1 MLHHKVLS
9 HASSSEWTVFI
20 HGFGGSSNVWFKQLK
35 AFHEHFNLVLIDLR
49 GHGKSQGLPAHRR
62 YSFELIAQEVG
73 DVVRH
78 LNIPHAHFV
87 GVSLGSI
94 IVRQVGVNFPNM
106 VKSMIFAGAITQLDI
121 KSRFFLRLG
130 RILQP
135 VLPYMALYKL
145 FANIMMPK
153 KNHSESRSLFIH
165 EAEKL
170 MKKEFKRW
178 FKLTGRLTRYLNY
191 LQHENKDDKALYV
204 MGSEDHLFVGPAK
217 EIVKDNPNLQLEII
231 ADCGHVVNIEQPEA
245 FNNLAIHF
253 IQNQPKTIEVFT

>member
-1 MLHHKVLS
+1 MLHHKVLTHS
-9 HASSSEWTVFI
+9 SSSEWTVFI
-20 HGFGGSSNVWFKQLK
+20 HGFGGSSNVWFKQIK
-35 AFHEHFNLVLIDLR
+35 AFHEHFNVVLIDLR
-49 GHGKSQGLPAHRR
+49 GHGKSQGLTTHRR
-62 YSFELIAQEVG
+62 YSFELIAREVAE
-73 DVVRH
+73 VVAF
-78 LNIPHAHFV
+78 LKIQKAHFI

-94 IVRQVGVNFPNM
+94 IIRQVAVNYPNL

-135 VLPYMALYKL
+135 ILPYMALYKL

-165 EAEKL
+165 EAKKL
-170 MKKEFKRW
+170 MTKEFKRW

-191 LQHENKDDKALYV
+191 LQHENKGDKALYV

-217 EIVKDNPNLQLEII
+217 EIVRNNPNLQLEIV
-231 ADCGHVVNIEQPEA
+231 ANCGHVVNVEQPDA
-245 FNNLAIHF
+245 FNKVAIAF
-253 IQNQPKTIEVFT
+253 IHLQKP